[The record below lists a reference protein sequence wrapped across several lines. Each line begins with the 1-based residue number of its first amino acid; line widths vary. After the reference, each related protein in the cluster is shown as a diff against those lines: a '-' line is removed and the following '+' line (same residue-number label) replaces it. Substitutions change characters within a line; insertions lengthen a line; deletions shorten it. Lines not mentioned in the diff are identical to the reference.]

1 MPRADVRGNQSWSF
15 HSNGFCNARVTE
27 MWLGRT
33 ESCENAVDGKPELKK
48 LRRRGIQ
55 GRPIRPTSATHFDA
69 IECRQRP
76 RKILPAFRYVSRGAD
91 MSPIDTANSC
101 ALVQSLLRFRCSSA
115 RS

>member
-27 MWLGRT
+27 MWLGRI

-55 GRPIRPTSATHFDA
+55 GRPIRPTSSPNFDA
-69 IECRQRP
+69 IERRERP
-76 RKILPAFRYVSRGAD
+76 RKTHFPAFRYVSRGAD
-91 MSPIDTANSC
+91 ISPIDTANSC
-101 ALVQSLLRFRCSSA
+101 ALVQSLLPFRC
-115 RS
+115 